1 MSLLLAESFDDGL
14 FIDRMT
20 SQSASA
26 TNAGRTGGTGIN
38 GNNSTFNF
46 LYTFTDTHATFVTG
60 FAYYKGLSGGINF
73 LFFRGDNNAT
83 THVSLSTDSNNNL
96 RVTRGTSGGTLL
108 GQTDSNVLTL
118 NTWHYIEM
126 YVTLSDTVGEVK
138 LRVDGVIPAGWSD
151 LTSQDTKNGGTA
163 VVFDSIHFDDSR
175 TQDRF
180 DDLYIFNGT
189 ASSGDN
195 PNNDL
200 IGDSAVL
207 TIYPD
212 GNGNTSGL
220 DGSDGNQ
227 VDNYQ
232 MVDEVVA
239 SSGDYTGSTSTGNL
253 DTYTYGDISTAV
265 DTVFGLVVSSWA
277 AKSSAGNRGFA
288 TVVRTSGDQSTST
301 GYALTTTF
309 VAHDIIYETNPNQST
324 EEWTVTNVNA
334 AEFGVVV
341 TT

>member
-14 FIDRMT
+14 FRDRMT
-20 SQSASA
+20 SQEALS
-26 TNAGRTGGTGIN
+26 TNAGRTGGTGVN
-38 GNNSTFNF
+38 GSSSSGNF
-46 LYTFTDTHATFVTG
+46 RYTFPDTHATFVVG
-60 FAYYKGLSGGINF
+60 FAYFKGSSGARNF
-73 LFFRGDNNAT
+73 LFFRGDTNAT
-83 THVSLSTDSNNNL
+83 THVSLHTAADNSL
-96 RVTRGTSGGTLL
+96 EVYRGTSGGTLL
-108 GQTDSNVLTL
+108 GSTDANVLTL
-118 NTWHYIEM
+118 SSFHYIEL
-126 YVTLSDTVGEVK
+126 YVTLSDTVGVVK
-138 LRVDGVIPAGWSD
+138 LRVDGSTPAGWSD

-163 VVFDSIHFDDSR
+163 IVFDSIHFDDNA
-175 TQDRF
+175 TADRF

-189 ASSGDN
+189 ASAGDN
-195 PNNDL
+195 PNNDV

-212 GNGNTSGL
+212 GNGATSAL

-227 VDNYQ
+227 TDNYQ
-232 MVDEVVA
+232 LVDEVVA

-265 DTVFGLVVSSWA
+265 ATVFGLVVSSWA

-288 TVVRTSGDQSTST
+288 TIVRTSGSQSTST

-309 VAHDIIYETNPNQST
+309 IPHDIIYETNPNQST

-334 AEFGVVV
+334 AQFGVVV